1 MDPVTFNERKIAGSN
16 GPTTFF
22 IILIGEV
29 DTLAT
34 PVVWGGPEDF
44 GALVGIFIY
53 YFTTCRD
60 FLGICMGP
68 PGGLLI
74 FSYAMAGTNTK
85 LFYS

>member
-44 GALVGIFIY
+44 GGPCRYFYLLFY
-53 YFTTCRD
+53 Y
-60 FLGICMGP
+60 LQ
-68 PGGLLI
+68 GLLGDLHGSSGGALD
-74 FSYAMAGTNTK
+74 F
-85 LFYS
+85 